1 MCKES
6 ETMWGKAN
14 MVEFEV
20 LSWNFF
26 DRTGEKHEMN
36 SENCWN
42 LGTYSNMGPSK
53 HEKQVLPT

>member
-1 MCKES
+1 
-6 ETMWGKAN
+6 MWGKAN